1 MNASQ
6 TAISTAHATD
16 STGDIEAIGRL
27 FNAYRIFYERE
38 PDLEVAKRYIGK
50 RLRGAGSYFIKAI
63 ADDRIVGFAHLSEV
77 LDTLS
82 MWDAWFL
89 EDLFVDPAFRNRG
102 AGSALLRHAE
112 RFAHDTH
119 GSRLSLF
126 TARSNRVAQSLYESH
141 GYVRDE
147 AFYLYHRMLNE

>member
-16 STGDIEAIGRL
+16 SAADIDAIGRL
-27 FNAYRIFYERE
+27 FNAYRMFYQRE
-38 PDLEVAKRYIGK
+38 SDPEVAKRYIGK
-50 RLRGAGSYFIKAI
+50 RFRGAGSTFIKAM
-63 ADDRIVGFAHLSEV
+63 ADDRVVGFAHLSEV
-77 LDTLS
+77 LDTLA
-82 MWDAWFL
+82 MCDAWFL

-112 RFAHDTH
+112 RFARDTH

-126 TARSNRVAQSLYESH
+126 TARTNLVAQSLYEAH
-141 GYVRDE
+141 GYVRDD
-147 AFYLYHRMLNE
+147 AFYLYQRTLNE